1 MTLLTS
7 IAVPVELGNTTM
19 LLGPSDGPACVDKP
33 LLEGFFK
40 RCQRQLAISVF
51 ALSSV
56 IAYAQ
61 VDLLINHS
69 DTGFDPVP
77 AGGDVVYR
85 ISVRINAPISG
96 TANNLTLID
105 TLPAGTTFVSATV
118 VAGGGSCGAPVG
130 NVLTCTTAALTEPAQ
145 WNIDVRVRT
154 SVQSTITNTA
164 TVTAASN
171 TDGDT
176 SNNLNISQSTT
187 VNSGANVSV
196 TKTAPASTPAGSIF
210 SYNFTVAN
218 SGPDPATN
226 QILTDNLPPGFSV
239 NAALPAG
246 CTQAAQ
252 ALTCNIAGTIAA
264 GGSVVIGPITG
275 IVGVGSGSTLTN
287 VANVAVDALA
297 PLTAPRDPDLGNNS
311 STANTTVTAGTDV
324 SITKTQSP
332 TSNVIVGDTVTF
344 TLNPRYSGDF
354 PAGLAIIDTLPANY
368 LYTAG
373 SPFTA
378 GLWTCNVSGQTVS
391 CSRTGSGVAG
401 LNVALGN
408 ISFAVQ
414 VISASVGVVN
424 TATISTT
431 TPETNTTNNSSS
443 TAPVTIVPPA
453 SDLQATKSRNIVQ
466 AIVLNEPVQFTISVR
481 NNGPSAHVGTV
492 TLTDTIPAGFQVDS
506 FDTLNGF
513 TCPAVPILG
522 PTSFDCTR
530 TFASFANQA
539 AVSVVYTGK
548 ATTAGTKLNTLCV
561 KTTGTP
567 ADPDGNLACAGNN
580 QVTLSS
586 DAQITG
592 VSADISVTKSA
603 SPATVNMGDILTYS
617 FEVRNATALV
627 ASVNATLADTFD
639 KLVNTTIGASLA
651 LAANE
656 SFAFQWVPNGGSN
669 AAPVCTTPAAGNT
682 ITLNCV
688 FASFVSCTAGLNC
701 PTLTV
706 AIRPLDDNP
715 TNANVSRAN
724 SVLFESNIT
733 ADPNRANNT
742 ATVNTNLVPR
752 VDVTVTKT
760 DSPDPV
766 RAGTNLT
773 YVITAQNAGPGRS
786 VATSIIDTLPEGVVF
801 LSATPSTGT
810 CGTTPGVGVTTTA
823 GNKTLA
829 CTLGNIARNG
839 QQTVTVVVRPTFTV
853 ADAVANTTISNT
865 VVVASTTTETDA
877 GNNSATESTIVTPP
891 RVDLLANKIDS
902 VDPANKGD
910 GYFYTLRVTNNATAG
925 AGSVAENIVVV
936 DTFPSPAP
944 ASTGS
949 ASFQGMGTLP
959 TATVGG
965 VPVTVQCPRPATALP
980 AVNAVSG
987 MIECLISSIPLGD
1000 RVDIPVNFRGEG
1012 KGTFQNQLSTSI
1024 LGAFSVAEVNTAN
1037 NTVTEPTTI
1046 RTKAD
1051 VEVVS
1056 KTPSGATVSLS
1067 GTFSWAVAIR
1077 NNGPDEAEVV
1087 RFQDALPSGMV
1098 LTGTP
1103 TVGSIVGAGWL
1114 PAAPTCTGIT
1124 GGTSFQCDFT
1134 FIPNGGTALITVPA
1148 RMASLPSPPFA
1159 PATTQVFTNRGSIA
1173 PQAITTASFDT
1184 NGGTNLN
1191 AGNNF
1196 NDGNVTVQFARI
1208 SGRVYQDADVSGVLN
1223 AGDTGIAGVTVRLC
1237 GVDAFANNIGGGA
1250 PSGPAAGCPG
1260 GALTSVTNGAGAY
1273 SFVVPPGTYTLEET
1287 QPSGVTDYRENLG
1300 TGASTVGIVQ
1310 SPLVY
1315 GAGPEFNRINGI
1327 VLAATENAIDYN
1339 FGEIEGSTVT
1349 GFVFEDRNNNGQMD
1363 AGEAAIAGL
1372 QMRLT
1377 GTDFLGNVLT
1387 PLLATTT
1394 ATGQYTFTV
1403 LPSNATGYTV
1413 VQVAQPAGFF
1423 DGKEI
1428 RGQVAAGAPPAGNV
1442 IANSSNAAGATG
1454 YAAGG
1459 VVTGFTNATTDTI
1472 TGIVVGGGQEHHDNN
1487 FGEVRPAQ
1495 ISGTVYFDLNNNVAR
1510 DPAETVGVAGVTITL
1525 TGTDLN
1531 GNAVV
1536 ASITAITNAAGD
1548 YTFANLLPGTYSLSQ
1563 GAVLG
1568 YGHSGASVQG
1578 PNTLGVNFVSR
1589 DGLTTTTAAVGSAA
1603 GGVVAPAVNSIA
1615 IGPGGSSGGNN
1626 FGELSSSLAGRVCFD
1641 NSVGANGNNGRCDAG
1656 EPGIVGVSV
1665 TLTGTAVDGTV
1676 VNTTVLT
1683 DAVGNYLFSNLKV
1696 PNASGYTITQ
1706 TQPAGILD
1714 GKQVNGTLTPV
1725 PTMPADAGANVGTA
1739 TTPAGTDTISGIRFS
1754 RSTNGIGYDFGELRP
1769 ASISGFVYADS
1780 NTNNVR
1786 DVGVD
1791 PGIPGVTVTLT
1802 GTDIDGTAVN
1812 IAVVTDGSGLYTFP
1826 NLRPGSYVVV
1836 ETQPSFA
1843 TQGANNIG
1851 TGPATPGTNPLL
1863 DRFAITLRENE
1874 SAVNFNF
1881 GELAASVAGFV
1892 YEDLNGNGIKEVG
1905 EPGIAGVAMQ
1915 LTGTDTNGLAV
1926 TRNAV
1931 TAADGSYLFT
1941 ALLASNGAGY
1951 IVTETQPGAYVDGL
1965 DTRGTVGG
1973 VARGSAAVNDVISG
1987 VVISAADTAINY
1999 NFGEVRRGSIAGF
2012 VYTDSDNSGT
2022 RTAGDVPLAG
2032 VAMALTGTD
2041 FRGAPVSLNSTTD
2054 ATGAY
2059 SFANLLPGSYTLT
2072 ETQPA
2077 GYADATTN
2085 PGTAGGVAGPTT
2097 IASIALQSNQ
2107 NSVNNNFGE
2116 TFTLITLSGTV
2127 FEDNNNDGIQAPPSE
2142 RGIAGVTITITG
2154 RDLFG
2159 NAVNTTATTDVNGQ
2173 YVFTGLRPSD
2183 AAGYTV
2189 TETQPP
2195 AYLDGRT
2202 IAGGVGGTVSNNVI
2216 SAIVLTAGSAS
2227 VVGGYNFA
2235 ELRPAAISGI
2245 VYNDLNNN
2253 GTRDGGEPGIAGTII
2268 RLTGTDDRGSA
2279 VVLNTTTDASGAYVF
2294 TNLRP
2299 GTYTVTET
2307 QPATFQDGR
2316 ETVGTLGGSA
2326 AINDVISGIVLRQG
2340 DAGTNYN
2347 FAEIQ
2352 FGLSGTVYEDKNND
2366 GIQGPDEPGIAGVV
2380 ITVTGADAQGNP
2392 VNLTA
2397 TTDAQGRYS
2406 FPNVP
2411 PSGPA
2416 GYTITEMQPAAYLE
2430 GRATPGNTGGSAN
2443 PNGNVIT
2450 GVILGGGGPT
2460 TGSNYNFGELKP
2472 ASLAGSVYEDSNNNG
2487 SRDTAEPAIAGT
2499 TVRLTGIDDRAI
2511 AVNLTA
2517 TTDASGNY
2525 TFPNLRPGTYTI
2537 TETQPVSFADGRE
2550 SVGSLGGTSTVND
2563 VISNIVVR
2571 SGDTGT
2577 GYNFGELAGGI
2588 GGQVYVDVNNNG
2600 VRDAGETSIVGV
2612 TVTLTGSDV
2621 NGNVVTRTVITDANG
2636 QYLFG
2641 GLLASNAAGYTVTET
2656 QPNAYA
2662 DGLDRAGSL
2671 GGIVGN
2677 DRITNIVFPG
2687 GTVATGYDFGE
2698 RGSSIGGTV
2707 YVDGND
2713 NGLQDGGEPGIVG
2726 VTITLSG
2733 IDVNGNA
2740 ITRSVTTGANGSYRF
2755 DGLPLPGP
2763 NGYTITQTQPTGFI
2777 DGRETAGSL
2786 GGTVPA
2792 NDTFNVRLTTPGGN
2806 GTGYNFGE
2814 RLTNPGSLC
2823 GQVFLDVN
2831 GDRANNDGRTG
2842 QPNWLVELTVIG
2854 ADGRGVVIA
2863 NTRTDATGN
2872 YCFNNLPPGTYTVVF
2887 RNPTNGITGG
2897 RRADV
2902 VVGTGTTIVNQDF
2915 PIDPSGIVFDNCTGQ
2930 PIAGVRFFMSGPPGF
2945 VPDIHLTD
2953 PAMQGQVVGADGF
2966 YQFFLTPNAP
2976 AGIYTLTFIPPPG
2989 YSPNGQTTP
2998 QTTVLNATT
3007 CPIDPNPVAP
3017 CFVNPT
3023 TNVAAFRTC
3032 GGVPPS
3038 GGVGP
3043 GTGGTQIVGE
3053 IIRPG
3058 PIYFDRFLIVPIG
3071 PGGGGPAPQD
3081 VLNNHLG
3088 LTALPTGTF
3097 IDLRKSTL
3105 KLNVVRGELVPYS
3118 LTMSS
3123 LTTRTLNNVFVVD
3136 TIPPGFRFIA
3146 GSARISGGSIGNVA
3160 VAIAPQVN
3168 GRNLAFPIARVA
3180 PTDVYSLSMLLAVGP
3195 GVGEGEYTNYAVV
3208 RAGGPLG
3215 GGLSNLAQAAVR
3227 VVADSLFDCTDI
3239 IGKVFDDRN
3248 ANGYQDEGEPGLK
3261 GARVVSARGIT
3272 ATTDAEGR
3280 YHVACAAV
3288 PQPDIGS
3295 NFILKLDDRSLPSG
3309 YRVTTENPLTERLT
3323 RGKAVRMNF
3332 GATIHRVVRLDLTAS
3347 AFESGGKALTTEFRS
3362 RVAEV
3367 IPLLVERPSI
3377 LRVGYAPANEESA
3390 SVTNARLDGLKGLV
3404 KTLWADQPN
3413 PPDKSGEK
3421 RRSQLYGLEIEVEV
3435 VRDTKLVPG
3444 KVAVDGGAK

>member
-1 MTLLTS
+1 MKSLNGRATSRKILVGGFLGRCRQQLL
-7 IAVPVELGNTTM
+7 IAT
-19 LLGPSDGPACVDKP
+19 
-33 LLEGFFK
+33 
-40 RCQRQLAISVF
+40 F
-51 ALSSV
+51 ALFSL
-56 IAYAQ
+56 IAHAAPA
-61 VDLLINHS
+61 DLVINHS

-77 AGGDVVYR
+77 AGGIVTYR
-85 ISVRINAPISG
+85 IVVAINDIAV
-96 TANNLTLID
+96 TANNLVLTD
-105 TLPAGTTFVSATV
+105 TLPLTTTFVSAV
-118 VAGGGSCGAPVG
+118 VINGAGSCGAPSAG
-130 NVLTCTTAALTEPAQ
+130 VLTCTNPTLTQPSF
-145 WNIDVRVRT
+145 WTIDVTVRT
-154 SVQSTITNTA
+154 TLQGTITNSA
-164 TVTAASN
+164 TVTHDAADAN
-171 TDGDT
+171 PV
-176 SNNLNISQSTT
+176 NNVNIPQATT
-187 VNSGANVSV
+187 VNAGADVSV
-196 TKTAPASTPAGSIF
+196 TKAAMPTPVRAGGTF
-210 SYNFTVAN
+210 SYNLTVAN
-218 SGPDPATN
+218 AGPDPATN
-226 QILTDNLPPGFSV
+226 LRVVDNLPALPGFSV
-239 NAALPAG
+239 TAALPAG
-246 CTQAAQ
+246 CSQAGQ
-252 ALTCNIAGTIAA
+252 QITCSIAGPIAA
-264 GGSVVIGPITG
+264 SGTVIIGPITG
-275 IVGVGSGSTLTN
+275 IVGVGSGATLTN
-287 VANVAVDALA
+287 AVDVALDPAA
-297 PLTAPRDPDLGNNS
+297 PPTAPRDPISTNN
-311 STANTTVTAGTDV
+311 TFTLNNLVLAGTDV
-324 SITKTQSP
+324 SITKTQVP
-332 TSNVIVGDTVTF
+332 TTNVIVGETVTF

-354 PAGLAIIDTLPANY
+354 PAGLLITDDLPVNY
-368 LYTAG
+368 SYVGAT
-373 SPFTA
+373 PFTQ
-378 GLWTCNVSGQTVS
+378 GSWTCSVSGQAVS
-391 CSRTGSGVAG
+391 CTQAGIGAAG
-401 LNVALGN
+401 LDQPLGN
-408 ISFAVQ
+408 IVFPVQ
-414 VISASVGVVN
+414 VVAVGAGVVN

-431 TPETNTTNNSSS
+431 TTPEANPLNNTSS
-443 TAPVTIVPPA
+443 TVGVTIVPPA
-453 SDLQATKSRNIVQ
+453 SDLQASKSRNIVQ
-466 AIVLNEPVQFTISVR
+466 SIVVNEPVQFTISVR
-481 NNGPSAHVGTV
+481 NNGPSGHVGTV

-513 TCPAVPILG
+513 TCPAVPIIG
-522 PTSFDCTR
+522 PASFDCTR
-530 TFASFANQA
+530 IYPGGGPFANQA
-539 AVSVVYTGK
+539 SVSVVYTGR
-548 ATTAGTKLNTLCV
+548 ATTNGTKINTLCV

-567 ADPDGNLACAGNN
+567 ADPDGNATCTGNN

-586 DAQITG
+586 DAQVGG

-603 SPATVNMGDILTYS
+603 SGTVNMGDILTYS
-617 FEVRNATALV
+617 FEVRNVTAGV
-627 ASVNATLADTFD
+627 PSVDATLTDTFD
-639 KLVNTTIGASLA
+639 KLLNTTVGASLA

-656 SFAFQWVPNGGSN
+656 SFAFQWALNGGPN
-669 AAPVCTTPAAGNT
+669 IAPICTTTPSAGNT
-682 ITLNCV
+682 IALSCV
-688 FASFVSCTAGLNC
+688 FASFVQCTPGANC
-701 PTLTV
+701 PTLSV
-706 AIRPLDDNP
+706 AVRALDDNP
-715 TNANVSRAN
+715 SNVNVTRTN

-733 ADPNRANNT
+733 ADTNRPNNT
-742 ATVNTNLVPR
+742 ASVGSALAPS
-752 VDVTVTKT
+752 VDMTVTKT
-760 DSPDPV
+760 DNPDPV
-766 RAGTNLT
+766 QAGTQLT
-773 YVITAQNAGPGRS
+773 YVITAQNAGPGRAHG
-786 VATSIIDTLPEGVVF
+786 VTITDTLPLGVVF
-801 LSATPSTGT
+801 ISAAPSVGS
-810 CGTTPGVGVTTTA
+810 CGTTPGAGVTTTG
-823 GNKTLA
+823 GNRTLI
-829 CTLGNIARNG
+829 CSLNDIGRNT
-839 QQTVTVVVRPTFTV
+839 QQTVTVRVRPGFGV
-853 ADAVANTTISNT
+853 SDPLVNTSISNS
-865 VVVASTTTETDA
+865 VDVATTTPESTTA
-877 GNNSATESTIVTPP
+877 NNTATQATTVTPP

-902 VDPANKGD
+902 VDPVTKGD
-910 GYFYTLRVTNNATAG
+910 PYVYTLRVTNNATAG
-925 AGSVAENIVVV
+925 AGSFAENIVVV
-936 DTFPSPAP
+936 DTFPISSPGF
-944 ASTGS
+944 TGS
-949 ASFQGMGTLP
+949 ASFQGIGTLP
-959 TATVGG
+959 TTSALGAAVS
-965 VPVTVQCPRPATALP
+965 VACPRVSTALP
-980 AVNAVSG
+980 AVNATSG
-987 MIECLISSIPLGD
+987 TIECSISLLAVGD

-1024 LGAFSVAEVNTAN
+1024 LTPFGPAELNPTN
-1037 NTVTEPTTI
+1037 NTVIEPTTI

-1056 KTPSGATVSLS
+1056 KTPSVATVSLGGS
-1067 GTFSWAVAIR
+1067 FSWAVAIR

-1087 RFQDALPSGMV
+1087 RFQDSLPNGMV

-1103 TVGSIVGAGWL
+1103 SVGSIVGGGWL
-1114 PAAPTCTGIT
+1114 PAAPTCNGIA
-1124 GGTSFQCDFT
+1124 GGTSFSCDFT
-1134 FIPNGGTALITVPA
+1134 FIPNGGTALITVPV
-1148 RMASLPSPPFA
+1148 RMASLPSPPAA

-1173 PQAITTASFDT
+1173 PQAISTASFDT
-1184 NGGTNLN
+1184 NGGTNPN
-1191 AGNNF
+1191 FGNNF
-1196 NDGNVTVQFARI
+1196 NDGDVTVRFARI

-1223 AGDTGIAGVTVRLC
+1223 AGDTGITGVTVRLC

-1250 PSGPAAGCPG
+1250 PAGPAAGCPG

-1287 QPSGVTDYRENLG
+1287 QPGGVTDYRENLG
-1300 TGASTVGIVQ
+1300 TGASTAGTVQ
-1310 SPLVY
+1310 SPLIY
-1315 GAGPEFNRINGI
+1315 GSGPEFNRINGI
-1327 VLAATENAIDYN
+1327 VLAANDNAIDYN
-1339 FGEIEGSTVT
+1339 FGEIEGSSVT
-1349 GFVFEDRNNNGQMD
+1349 GFVFEDNNNNGQRD
-1363 AGEAAIAGL
+1363 AGEAAIVGVM
-1372 QMRLT
+1372 MRLT
-1377 GTDFLGNVLT
+1377 GTDYLGNPVTLT
-1387 PLLATTT
+1387 VATD
-1394 ATGQYTFTV
+1394 ATGKYTFTV
-1403 LPSNATGYTV
+1403 APSNATGYTV
-1413 VQVAQPAGFF
+1413 EQVVQPAGFF

-1428 RGQVAAGAPPAGNV
+1428 LGQVAAGAPPPANV
-1442 IANSSNAAGATG
+1442 IPNSSNAAGATG

-1459 VVTGFTNATTDTI
+1459 VATGATNAATDRI
-1472 TGIVVGGGQEHHDNN
+1472 AGIVVGGGQEHHDND
-1487 FGEVRPAQ
+1487 FGEIRPAQ
-1495 ISGTVYFDLNNNVAR
+1495 VTGAVYFDVNNNVNR
-1510 DPAETVGVAGVTITL
+1510 EPGETLGVPGIVVTI

-1531 GNAVV
+1531 GNPVV
-1536 ASITAITNAAGD
+1536 ASTTATTNASGD
-1548 YTFANLLPGTYSLSQ
+1548 YTFTNLLPGTYSVSQ
-1563 GAVLG
+1563 GTAAG

-1578 PNTLGVNFVSR
+1578 PNALGVNFLNR
-1589 DGLTTTTAAVGSAA
+1589 PGLSTITVVAGTAA
-1603 GGVVAPAVNSIA
+1603 GGVIAPAINTIA
-1615 IGPGGSSGGNN
+1615 IGPGGTSPGNN
-1626 FGELSSSLAGRVCFD
+1626 FGEIPSSLAGRVCFD
-1641 NSVGANGNNGRCDAG
+1641 NSIGVNGNNGRCDAG
-1656 EPGIVGVSV
+1656 EPGILGVSV

-1676 VNTTVLT
+1676 VNTTVVT
-1683 DAVGNYLFSNLKV
+1683 DASGNYVFSSLKI
-1696 PNASGYTITQ
+1696 PNAGGYTITQ

-1714 GKQVNGTLTPV
+1714 GKQTTGALTPV
-1725 PTMPADAGANVGTA
+1725 PAAPVDAGANVGTA
-1739 TTPAGTDTISGIRFS
+1739 TTPTGTDTISGIRFT

-1802 GTDIDGTAVN
+1802 GTDIDGSAVN
-1812 IAVVTDGSGLYTFP
+1812 IVVVTDATGLYTFP

-1874 SAVNFNF
+1874 NAVNFNF

-1892 YEDLNGNGIKEVG
+1892 YEDLNGNGVKEVG
-1905 EPGIAGVAMQ
+1905 EPGIAGVAIQ
-1915 LTGTDTNGLAV
+1915 LTGADTNSVAV
-1926 TRNAV
+1926 TRNTV
-1931 TAADGSYLFT
+1931 TAADGSYFFT

-1951 IVTETQPGAYVDGL
+1951 TVTETQPGAYVDGL

-2022 RTAGDVPLAG
+2022 RTAGDAPLAG
-2032 VAMALTGTD
+2032 VAIALSGTD
-2041 FRGAPVSLNSTTD
+2041 FRGAPVSLNTTTD

-2059 SFANLLPGSYTLT
+2059 SFANLLPGSYTVT

-2097 IASIALQSNQ
+2097 ISSIALQSNQ

-2127 FEDNNNDGIQAPPSE
+2127 FEDNNNDGIQAPPGE

-2159 NAVNTTATTDVNGQ
+2159 NAVNAIATTDVNGQ

-2183 AAGYTV
+2183 GAGYTV

-2202 IAGGVGGTVSNNVI
+2202 IAGGAGGTVSNNVI

-2235 ELRPAAISGI
+2235 ELRPAAISGS

-2253 GTRDGGEPGIAGTII
+2253 GTRDAGEPGIAGTII
-2268 RLTGTDDRGSA
+2268 RLTGTDDRGIA

-2294 TNLRP
+2294 PNLRP
-2299 GTYTVTET
+2299 ATYTVTET

-2316 ETVGTLGGSA
+2316 ETVGSLGGSA
-2326 AINDVISGIVLRQG
+2326 AINDVISGIALKPG
-2340 DAGTNYN
+2340 DAGANYN
-2347 FAEIQ
+2347 FGELQ
-2352 FGLSGTVYEDKNND
+2352 FGLSGTVYEDNNND

-2380 ITVTGADAQGNP
+2380 ITVTGNDAQGNP

-2406 FPNVP
+2406 FPSVP

-2416 GYTITEMQPAAYLE
+2416 GYTITEVQPAAYLE

-2450 GVILGGGGPT
+2450 GVILGNGGPT
-2460 TGSNYNFGELKP
+2460 NGSNYNFGELKP
-2472 ASLAGSVYEDSNNNG
+2472 ASLAGGVYEDSNNNG
-2487 SRDTAEPAIAGT
+2487 SRDTGEPAIVGT
-2499 TVRLTGIDDRAI
+2499 TVRLTGIDDRGS
-2511 AVNLTA
+2511 AVNLT
-2517 TTDASGNY
+2517 TTTGASGNY
-2525 TFPNLRPGTYTI
+2525 TFPNLRPGTYTV

-2550 SVGSLGGTSTVND
+2550 SVGSLGGISTVND

-2588 GGQVYVDVNNNG
+2588 GGQVYVDLNNNG
-2600 VRDAGETSIVGV
+2600 VRDAGETGIPGV
-2612 TVTLTGSDV
+2612 TVTLTGTDV
-2621 NGNVVTRTVITDANG
+2621 NGNAVTRTVATDGNG

-2656 QPNAYA
+2656 QPAAYA

-2671 GGIVGN
+2671 GGVVGN
-2677 DRITNIVFPG
+2677 DRTSNIVFPG
-2687 GTVATGYDFGE
+2687 GTVALGYDFGE

-2713 NGLQDGGEPGIVG
+2713 NGLQDSGEPGIVG

-2733 IDVNGNA
+2733 VDVNGNA
-2740 ITRSVTTGANGSYRF
+2740 ITRTVTTGANGSYRF

-2763 NGYTITQTQPTGFI
+2763 NGYTITEAQPTGFL
-2777 DGRETAGSL
+2777 DGRETVGSL

-2792 NDTFNVRLTTPGGN
+2792 NDAFNVRFTTPGST

-2814 RLTNPGSLC
+2814 RLTNPAAIC
-2823 GQVFLDVN
+2823 GQVYLDVN

-2842 QPNWLVELTVIG
+2842 QPNWIVELTVVG
-2854 ADGRGVVIA
+2854 ADGRAVVLA

-2872 YCFNNLPPGTYTVVF
+2872 YCFNNLAPGTYTVVF
-2887 RNPTNGITGG
+2887 RNPANGITAG

-2902 VVGTGTTIVNQDF
+2902 VVTTGTLILNQDF

-2945 VPDIHLTD
+2945 DPDIHLTD
-2953 PAMQGQVVGADGF
+2953 PAMQGQAVGADGF

-2976 AGIYTLTFIPPPG
+2976 AGIYTLSFVTPPG

-3032 GGVPPS
+3032 GGVPPG

-3058 PIYFDRFLIVPIG
+3058 PIYFDRFLIVPTG

-3105 KLNVVRGELVPYS
+3105 RLNVVRGDLVPYT
-3118 LTMSS
+3118 LTMRS
-3123 LTTRTLNNVFVVD
+3123 LTTRTLTNVFVVD
-3136 TIPPGFRFIA
+3136 TIPPGFRFVP
-3146 GSARISGGSIGNVA
+3146 GSARIAGGSIGNAPVD
-3160 VAIAPQVN
+3160 ILPQVN

-3195 GVGEGEYTNYAVV
+3195 GVGEGEYINYAVV
-3208 RAGGPLG
+3208 RAGSPQG

-3227 VVADSLFDCTDI
+3227 VVADPLFDCTDI

-3272 ATTDAEGR
+3272 ATSDAEGR

-3288 PQPDIGS
+3288 PQMDIGS
-3295 NFILKLDDRSLPSG
+3295 NFVLKLDERSLPSG

-3332 GATIHRVVRLDLTAS
+3332 GATIHRVVRIDLSSS
-3347 AFESGGKALTTEFRS
+3347 AFESGGNALKTDLRS
-3362 RVAEV
+3362 RVTEV
-3367 IPLLVERPSI
+3367 MPLLAERPSI
-3377 LRVGYAPANEESA
+3377 LRIGYAPAHAEST
-3390 SVTNARLDGLKGLV
+3390 SLTNARVDGLKALV
-3404 KTLWADQPN
+3404 KTLWADRPD
-3413 PPDKSGEK
+3413 PPDKPGEK
-3421 RRSQLYGLEIEVEV
+3421 RRSRLYGLEIEVEV
-3435 VRDTKLVPG
+3435 VRDTTLVPG